1 MDMYDSPNVLLQSL
15 IRLWKQHSEISF
27 LVSVV
32 IEKTDTQ
39 PLSAGDLQN
48 WEMLVD
54 RGAQYT
60 GVVSGLQ
67 KEVIWGA
74 LSLQYISAQFGL

>member
-1 MDMYDSPNVLLQSL
+1 
-15 IRLWKQHSEISF
+15 
-27 LVSVV
+27 
-32 IEKTDTQ
+32 
-39 PLSAGDLQN
+39 LSAGDLQN